1 MKRQKFS
8 LQTVLELREKA
19 KEKAEEVLA
28 AAIRERDIAA
38 NRVAQAAAR
47 LEELTRMISGDR
59 FPAYLRAQTWD
70 ALTAQRDLLRTLQLR
85 LAQEEKKVAA
95 KRELL
100 VAADRDHRLV
110 VKLKE
115 KWLRGVLVEQAR
127 DEEKHLEDFV
137 SAVRFLQT
145 AHQT

>member
-19 KEKAEEVLA
+19 KEKAEEALA
-28 AAIRERDIAA
+28 AAIRDRDIAA
-38 NRVAQAAAR
+38 SRVAEAVAR
-47 LEELTRMISGDR
+47 LEELTRMISGER

-70 ALTAQRDLLRTLQLR
+70 ALTAQRDLIRTLQMR

>member
-1 MKRQKFS
+1 MKRHKFS

-28 AAIRERDIAA
+28 AAIRDRDIAA
-38 NRVAQAAAR
+38 ARVAEAIAR
-47 LEELTRMISGDR
+47 LEELTRMISGER

-70 ALTAQRDLLRTLQLR
+70 ALTAQRDLIRTLQMR

-100 VAADRDHRLV
+100 VTADRDHRLV
-110 VKLKE
+110 IKLKE
-115 KWLRGVLVEQAR
+115 KWQRAVLVEQTR

>member
-1 MKRQKFS
+1 MKRHKFS

-28 AAIRERDIAA
+28 AAIRDRDIAA
-38 NRVAQAAAR
+38 ARVAEAIAR
-47 LEELTRMISGDR
+47 LEELTRMISGER

-70 ALTAQRDLLRTLQLR
+70 ALTAQRDLIRTLQMR

-115 KWLRGVLVEQAR
+115 KWQRAVLVEQTR

>member
-19 KEKAEEVLA
+19 KEKAEEALA
-28 AAIRERDIAA
+28 AAIRDRDIAA
-38 NRVAQAAAR
+38 ARVAEAVAR
-47 LEELTRMISGDR
+47 LEELTRMISGER

-70 ALTAQRDLLRTLQLR
+70 ALTAQRDLIRTLQMR

-100 VAADRDHRLV
+100 VVADRDHRLV